1 MGRHTK
7 GRRKRNDSGG
17 PSIWFFVALAIGIAL
32 LAWAAITVIR
42 TPVQTPQPAKTKT
55 EIVVRVPRLA

>member
-7 GRRKRNDSGG
+7 GRRKRDDRGG
-17 PSIWFFVALAIGIAL
+17 PSIWFFVALAVGIAL

-42 TPVQTPQPAKTKT
+42 TPVQVPAKTTT
-55 EIVVRVPRLA
+55 EFVARVPRVG